1 MERAVACVDT
11 DCCVDY
17 LRGKAPRC
25 VQFEKAMARFDLRM
39 TAIAAYELL
48 LGQLRMRRKQDLTGL
63 LEVVPVTP
71 FGQRAAE
78 ESAKTHFIL
87 MKKGQ
92 EIGLPDTLIA
102 GICLAEAIPLLT
114 YNLAHF
120 ERVEGLK
127 VIDPRTL

>member
-1 MERAVACVDT
+1 MGPTVICVDT
-11 DCCVDY
+11 DFCVDY
-17 LRGKAPRC
+17 LRGKSPRC
-25 VQFEKAMARFDLRM
+25 TQFENALARFDLRM
-39 TAIAAYELL
+39 TAITAYELL
-48 LGQLRMRRKQDLTGL
+48 LGQLRMRRWQDLTGL
-63 LEVVPVTP
+63 LEVVPVIP
-71 FGQRAAE
+71 FGRRAAE
-78 ESAKTHFIL
+78 ESARTHSTL

-127 VIDPRTL
+127 VIDPNTL

>member
-1 MERAVACVDT
+1 VERAVACVDT
-11 DCCVDY
+11 DFCIDY
-17 LRGKAPRC
+17 LREKAPGC
-25 VQFEKAMARFDLRM
+25 MQFEKAMLRFELRM
-39 TAIAAYELL
+39 TAITAYELL
-48 LGQLRMRRKQDLTGL
+48 LGQLRMRRRQDLTGF
-63 LEVVPVTP
+63 LELIPVIP

-78 ESAKTHFIL
+78 ESAKTHFTL
-87 MKKGQ
+87 MNKGQ

-127 VIDPRTL
+127 VIDPSTL

>member
-1 MERAVACVDT
+1 MERTVACVDT
-11 DCCVDY
+11 DICVDY

-25 VQFEKAMARFDLRM
+25 AQFEKAMARFDLRM
-39 TAIAAYELL
+39 TAITAYELI

-63 LEVVPVTP
+63 WEVVPVIP
-71 FGQRAAE
+71 FGRRAAE
-78 ESAKTHFIL
+78 VSARTHSTL

-127 VIDPRTL
+127 VIDPGAL